1 MKWDISR
8 EDNIMD
14 YIIEDANGFDLENV
28 ERKDITNND
37 TIKKMVF
44 KKAGLTKRCKKQ
56 IKKKTMFALISA
68 AAVLV
73 LGVVTVGA
81 SGSFDST
88 FGEFFAGEAVDGL
101 YGKGDA
107 SVSVKGDLKAEFMG
121 VTGDNTSA
129 YAAISVKK
137 ADGSSFADKDKD
149 VVILFGEDI
158 SVDKNGKESMIDCFD
173 YDITMKNPIFDFS
186 HHSFSGGYD
195 CSLSSDD
202 TIKILFSISGSDVSP
217 KGKEFEFSAGPE
229 LCLYQIDKRLCE
241 AEYGEA
247 ESDKLYDSMKKYLPE
262 LKDGQVI
269 LRYYDEVLNKWFLVI
284 ADKTVYNFE
293 LSANVKMNYHTE
305 YKEFDITSDK
315 TAGDK
320 QTKLVINEVTAGAF
334 TVCVK
339 GEASSITE
347 KGASDI
353 ADDISK
359 SSVYLT
365 MKDGSRIEIECC
377 NSMQFGVEQPG
388 AGMEGTAE
396 FSWTFKYPSTLR
408 YKNGIID
415 PDDIESLT
423 VGDMTFNAK

>member
-14 YIIEDANGFDLENV
+14 YIIEDANEFDLENV

-149 VVILFGEDI
+149 VVILLGEDI

-173 YDITMKNPIFDFS
+173 YDIKMKNPIFDFS
-186 HHSFSGGYD
+186 NHSFSGGYD

-202 TIKILFSISGSDVSP
+202 TINLLFTISSCDVDP
-217 KGKEFEFSAGPE
+217 KGKEFEVSAGPE
-229 LCLYQIDKRLCE
+229 LYLYQIDKRLCE

-247 ESDKLYDSMKKYLPE
+247 ESDKLYAQMKKYVPE

-269 LRYYDEVLNKWFLVI
+269 LRYYDEALNKWFLVI

-293 LSANVKMNYHTE
+293 LSANVKMNYRTN
-305 YKEFDITSDK
+305 YKEFKITKEINIDGKTSLQLDK
-315 TAGDK
+315 
-320 QTKLVINEVTAGAF
+320 VTAGAF
-334 TVCVK
+334 SVDIK
-339 GEASSITE
+339 GKLDSVSQKETNNICNDFE
-347 KGASDI
+347 KNPI
-353 ADDISK
+353 
-359 SSVYLT
+359 YLI
-365 MKDGSRIEIECC
+365 MNDGSKIKCESYSSSCSFSSKEGE
-377 NSMQFGVEQPG
+377 N
-388 AGMEGTAE
+388 GTAE
-396 FSWTFKYPSTLR
+396 FDWIFDYSLIENKRKL
-408 YKNGIID
+408 ID
-415 PDDIESLT
+415 VNNIASIT
-423 VGDMTFNAK
+423 IGDMKFDIK